1 MDEYELD
8 DDGLGGIGDTFNRFY
23 LLYGTLHGLVALVL
37 HRSIATLLSSN
48 QLSLVQT
55 AQYLQAHWAFFVGCA
70 LLFGVAYL
78 FFSANSFYFSSFLGD
93 DRSFRFRAVVAML
106 GVVTAC
112 LFEKLAGR
120 ALFGAREHKL
130 LLFLLIFLTD
140 RILMIPILASALYWF
155 AEHIFAIA
163 VVIAILFFFFRI

>member
-1 MDEYELD
+1 MDDNEFED
-8 DDGLGGIGDTFNRFY
+8 GGLGVIGDVIDRNYLVIGTFI
-23 LLYGTLHGLVALVL
+23 GLVALVL
-37 HRSIATLLSSN
+37 NYSVGTLLSSN
-48 QLSLVQT
+48 QLQLMNIGR
-55 AQYLQAHWAFFVGCA
+55 YLQAHWAFFVGCA

-112 LFEKLAGR
+112 LFEKFAGR
-120 ALFGAREHKL
+120 ALFGADEHKL
-130 LLFLLIFLTD
+130 LLFLVFFLTD
-140 RILMIPILASALYWF
+140 RVLMIPILQGALYWV

>member
-70 LLFGVAYL
+70 LLFGVAYS
-78 FFSANSFYFSSFLGD
+78 FFCSIFLSPFLGYYV
-93 DRSFRFRAVVAML
+93 RLGYGVVLAML

-112 LFEKLAGR
+112 LFEKFAGR
-120 ALFGAREHKL
+120 ALFGADEHKL
-130 LLFLLIFLTD
+130 LLFLVFFLTD
-140 RILMIPILASALYWF
+140 RVLMIPILQGALYWV

>member
-1 MDEYELD
+1 MDDNEFED
-8 DDGLGGIGDTFNRFY
+8 GGLGVIGDVIDRNYLVIGTFI
-23 LLYGTLHGLVALVL
+23 GLVALVL
-37 HRSIATLLSSN
+37 NYSVGTLLSSN
-48 QLSLVQT
+48 QLQLMNIGR
-55 AQYLQAHWAFFVGCA
+55 YLQAHWAFFVGCA
-70 LLFGVAYL
+70 LLFGVAYS
-78 FFSANSFYFSSFLGD
+78 FFCSIFLSPFLGYYV
-93 DRSFRFRAVVAML
+93 RLGYGVVLAML

>member
-8 DDGLGGIGDTFNRFY
+8 DDGLGDEMNRFN
-23 LLYGTLHGLVALVL
+23 LLYGALHGLMALVL
-37 HRSIATLLSSN
+37 NHSIAALLSSN
-48 QLSLVQT
+48 QPRLAQK
-55 AQYLQAHWAFFVGCA
+55 AQYLQANWVFFAGCA
-70 LLFGVAYL
+70 LLFGVAYS
-78 FFSANSFYFSSFLGD
+78 FFCSIFLSPFLGYYV
-93 DRSFRFRAVVAML
+93 RLGYGVVLAML

-130 LLFLLIFLTD
+130 LLFLLFFLTD
-140 RILMIPILASALYWF
+140 RILMIPILASGFYWF